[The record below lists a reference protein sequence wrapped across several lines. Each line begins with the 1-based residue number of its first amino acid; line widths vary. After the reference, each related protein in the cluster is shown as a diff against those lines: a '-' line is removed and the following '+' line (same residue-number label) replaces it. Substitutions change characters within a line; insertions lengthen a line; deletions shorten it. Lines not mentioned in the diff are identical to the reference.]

1 MRPPMFR
8 PSNRMLQESVRMS
21 RLSLPRRSIALALI
35 TVTTACA
42 ADAVAPDAPSL
53 ARRQE
58 SVESRAVETSSITY
72 HDTTITVFF
81 VDPSVSQSYS
91 VGRIHK
97 LWLRAGAICNP
108 LTSSY
113 GPKYWDAP
121 CDPLSIPMLVTAKS
135 WIDANGHPYIDFSPN
150 LRFRPLGG
158 KRASA
163 ELFMKDKNASIDPTA
178 KILYCSSGGSC
189 IDESIEDASLATR
202 FDLPSGFVYRKI
214 KHFSGYNITAG
225 RLE

>member
-1 MRPPMFR
+1 MRAPMFR
-8 PSNRMLQESVRMS
+8 LSNRMLQESVRMT
-21 RLSLPRRSIALALI
+21 RFAFPRHTIAIALTA
-35 TVTTACA
+35 VTTACA

-53 ARRQE
+53 ARQQE
-58 SVESRAVETSSITY
+58 TVETSSLTY
-72 HDTTITVFF
+72 QDTTITVFF
-81 VDPSVSQSYS
+81 VDPTVSQSYS

-113 GPKYWDAP
+113 GPSHWDDP
-121 CDPLSIPMLVTAKS
+121 CDPLTIPMLVTAKS

-150 LRFRPLGG
+150 LRFRPVGT

-163 ELFMKDKNASIDPTA
+163 ELFMKDRNASIDPTT
-178 KILYCSSGGSC
+178 KILYCSSNGSC
-189 IDESIEDASLATR
+189 IDESIDDPSLATR
-202 FDLPSGFVYRKI
+202 FDLPNGFVYRKI

-225 RLE
+225 RDAN